1 MSHDSDRIDAPGGAA
16 AAARRHNLRL
26 ATVLFLFYL
35 ALYAAFVLINAFVP
49 QWMEWRPLG
58 GLNLALL
65 WGFGLIVVAIVL
77 ALIYG
82 QWSRVAADEEVS
94 R

>member
-1 MSHDSDRIDAPGGAA
+1 
-16 AAARRHNLRL
+16 
-26 ATVLFLFYL
+26 
-35 ALYAAFVLINAFVP
+35 
-49 QWMEWRPLG
+49 
-58 GLNLALL
+58 LNLALL
-65 WGFGLIVVAIVL
+65 WGFGLIIVAIVL